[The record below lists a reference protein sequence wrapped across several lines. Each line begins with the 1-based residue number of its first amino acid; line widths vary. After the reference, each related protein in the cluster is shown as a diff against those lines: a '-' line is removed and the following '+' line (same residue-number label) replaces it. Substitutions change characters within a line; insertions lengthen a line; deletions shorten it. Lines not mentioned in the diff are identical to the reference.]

1 MFLNLPIS
9 FISMYPL
16 NHIKLPTVQ
25 GNWVSELTNRVH
37 HICLIKVS
45 FESDLSTSISL
56 QPCLEF
62 LYCRFVFEIVV
73 RYTSEQIIAHFLLPH
88 PRQGEDILWNLLK
101 SNKWASLF
109 SKNLKLIDTFHSFN
123 NKTMLT
129 FSSFFFFFLLFCAN
143 FKTRPWCQGWISSK
157 FKLVPK
163 SSELTLFLKTVSQL
177 EGGFAEASGVLQR
190 MLAFL
195 QRTITGHV
203 CHTGVE
209 SPEVGNQRLLIT
221 MRVMSHWVIYCSCDT
236 PLYMNV

>member
-1 MFLNLPIS
+1 
-9 FISMYPL
+9 MYPL

-129 FSSFFFFFLLFCAN
+129 FSSIFFSFCCFVQISRQDLDVKGGYLQNSSWFPSRQSWPRFWKLSVSWREVLL
-143 FKTRPWCQGWISSK
+143 KPQGCCK
-157 FKLVPK
+157 
-163 SSELTLFLKTVSQL
+163 E
-177 EGGFAEASGVLQR
+177 
-190 MLAFL
+190 
-195 QRTITGHV
+195 
-203 CHTGVE
+203 C
-209 SPEVGNQRLLIT
+209 
-221 MRVMSHWVIYCSCDT
+221 
-236 PLYMNV
+236 